1 MAGTIRILPSVIV
14 ENGDFESRFTPG
26 QLSFVQT
33 GLGSHETVVKVGTA
47 EEDMPIGDIST
58 EGWLILQNLHATAIV
73 TWGPK
78 SGGSMVAMG
87 TLEPGEIALFRMSS
101 AATLR
106 WASSVNNS
114 EVLMQLYE
122 D

>member
-1 MAGTIRILPSVIV
+1 MAGTIRITTSVLV

-26 QLSFVQT
+26 PLSFVQT
-33 GLGSHETVVKVGTA
+33 NLGSHETTVKVGTA
-47 EEDMPIGDIST
+47 EEDMPIGDVAT
-58 EGWLILQNLHATAIV
+58 EGWLVLQNFHATALV

-78 SGGSMVAMG
+78 SGGVMVATG
-87 TLEPGEIALFRMSS
+87 ILEPGEIAMFRMSS

-114 EVLMQLYE
+114 EVGMWLFE